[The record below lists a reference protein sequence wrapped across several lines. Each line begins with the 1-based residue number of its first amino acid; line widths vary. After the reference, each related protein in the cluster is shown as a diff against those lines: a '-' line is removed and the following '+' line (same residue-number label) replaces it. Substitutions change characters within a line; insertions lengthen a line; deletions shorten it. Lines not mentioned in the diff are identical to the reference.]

1 MDRGAWWAIV
11 YGVTKSQKRLRDFH
25 SITHNRG
32 RWMKSLEFESY
43 KLNRCG
49 KNTEVFIEISERLSL
64 MNRGW
69 ITGLIIHHKTKGKSE
84 EKKKTNKYKQCK
96 ISIWWTNNLFAKI
109 KWTLQRKIAEARVY
123 SVPFKMSNVPSKL
136 LKNVKKQLF

>member
-1 MDRGAWWAIV
+1 
-11 YGVTKSQKRLRDFH
+11 
-25 SITHNRG
+25 
-32 RWMKSLEFESY
+32 MKSLEFESY

-84 EKKKTNKYKQCK
+84 KKKKLTN
-96 ISIWWTNNLFAKI
+96 ISNAKFQYDELI
-109 KWTLQRKIAEARVY
+109 IC
-123 SVPFKMSNVPSKL
+123 L
-136 LKNVKKQLF
+136 LR